1 MAEVFV
7 IFAGLYGALGVAFAA
22 MASHGG
28 APTTLG
34 SASQMLLFHAPA
46 LLALGLYSRTVNV
59 GYVLPAGGG
68 AILLGAGLFAADLAM
83 RHFRGHGLF
92 PMAAP
97 SGGSLM
103 ILGWLLILVGGV
115 LLRR

>member
-1 MAEVFV
+1 MRMEEQQMAQLFV

-22 MASHGG
+22 MAAHGG
-28 APTTLG
+28 SAATLG

-46 LLALGLYSRTVNV
+46 LLVLGLYGRGVEL
-59 GYVLPAGGG
+59 GLAFKAGGVV
-68 AILLGAGLFAADLAM
+68 LLVGVALFAADLAM

-97 SGGSLM
+97 SGG
-103 ILGWLLILVGGV
+103 
-115 LLRR
+115 